1 MNGVNQ
7 ILVIA
12 VGALIL
18 LGLMGAIGDA
28 ESGGVFQ
35 MVFDKV
41 IELITNSVDGA
52 GSGGAV
58 TA

>member
-18 LGLMGAIGDA
+18 LTLMSLVGMDG
-28 ESGGVFQ
+28 ESGLFKEVGDIV
-35 MVFDKV
+35 KK
-41 IELITNSVDGA
+41 LLG
-52 GSGGAV
+52 GGA
-58 TA
+58 AA